1 METIKRFI
9 FSFVLLVSLVLVSGY
24 LLSEVV
30 SGIKFGDVPL
40 LTLFFSVITLLS
52 LYIFFRGRNK
62 EPGSQTMH
70 IFVAVSIKLV
80 LELFLA
86 LIWFFILKKNG
97 TLSILLFFVLYLAF
111 SLFSIFYMLNS
122 LKNKSL

>member
-1 METIKRFI
+1 MKTIKRFI

-24 LLSEVV
+24 LLSEVA
-30 SGIKFGDVPL
+30 SGIKFGDVPI
-40 LTLFFSVITLLS
+40 LTLFFSLITLLS
-52 LYIFFRGRNK
+52 LYIFFRGRKK

-70 IFVAVSIKLV
+70 LFVAVSIKLV

-86 LIWFFILKKNG
+86 LVWFIILKKNG
-97 TLSILLFFVLYLAF
+97 APSVLLFFVLYLAF
-111 SLFSIFYMLNS
+111 SLFSIFYMLNT